1 MIEKEH
7 EEMVRKDE
15 ELPTAEKELERKNEE
30 VPKMKEEALEE
41 KVNAVTLPNRM
52 YVYLTRKKP
61 KTKMNDIQRT
71 GTKFHLPCLEWIRRN
86 WVTWVAWKLSGVT

>member
-41 KVNAVTLPNRM
+41 KVNAVTLPNRIC
-52 YVYLTRKKP
+52 VP
-61 KTKMNDIQRT
+61 HSQKTKDQNERYSEDRD
-71 GTKFHLPCLEWIRRN
+71 KAPSPRLEWIRRN
-86 WVTWVAWKLSGVT
+86 WVTRVAWKLSGVT